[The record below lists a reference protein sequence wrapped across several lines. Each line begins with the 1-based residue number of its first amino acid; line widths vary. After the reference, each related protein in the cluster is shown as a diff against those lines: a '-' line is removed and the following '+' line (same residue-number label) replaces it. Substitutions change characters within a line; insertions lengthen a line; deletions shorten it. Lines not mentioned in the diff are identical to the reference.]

1 MVNIEKQSG
10 YITLLSVL
18 IVGAVGVAISTSLVL
33 LGLGNSRTGFALQ
46 QMYQAKALSDACA
59 ENALLEIR
67 NSTSFTGSGS
77 LTLGQ
82 GICSYTVTSQGGQN
96 RTMTVTGVVGS
107 VTRKAKITLSKI
119 TPDITVA
126 SWKEAGDF

>member
-1 MVNIEKQSG
+1 MVNIEKQPG

-33 LGLGNSRTGFALQ
+33 LGLGNSLTGFALQ

-77 LTLGQ
+77 LTLG
-82 GICSYTVTSQGGQN
+82 
-96 RTMTVTGVVGS
+96 
-107 VTRKAKITLSKI
+107 
-119 TPDITVA
+119 
-126 SWKEAGDF
+126 